1 MMKRIYSLVLV
12 GLFCTNINAQ
22 VHPQWTDLMHSE
34 ISVFDFISEMNSAW
48 PERPT
53 ERGQGYK
60 PLERFKWLMET
71 HADENGKMLNG
82 RETLELWT
90 SLKNYT
96 GGRSLSGNWQPL
108 GPILDGVTTR
118 QNIEGVGRVSCIAF
132 HPTDPQIMLV
142 GTPAGGL
149 WKSTNGG
156 ETWSTSTDDLPT
168 LGISSIAFDPLNPS
182 VVYAGTGDRDAGD
195 APGMGVLKSEDGG
208 DTWNFVN
215 TGISTRTVGAMIVC
229 SDQASSVVIAT
240 DLGIRR
246 SIDGGATWTQV
257 SSNTFEYKDM
267 AQHPTEPNILYAT
280 GAGRFYRSEDF
291 GLSWAQ
297 SNSGVSNGTRMCVAV
312 NAAEPDA
319 VYLLRTNTY
328 AYTGT
333 FKSEDRG
340 LTFTS
345 MSTTPNIMGWSADGS
360 STGGQAWYDLC
371 LEGDPIT
378 PNVIYCGG
386 IRLKKSVDGGVT
398 WQDINSNF
406 VHVDQHEMA
415 INPHNKDLYVCND
428 GGLYRYVNNSEWQD
442 ISNGIVN
449 GQIYRMG
456 QSPHDGAHALTGF
469 QDNGTAEFQG
479 ARWVRTGGG
488 DGFECMYDYEE
499 EGRRYSSIYY
509 GDLYRTSNSYINQKF
524 AGNGTN
530 GMTEEG
536 AWSTPYCLHAD
547 SSATM
552 FVGMKNIWR
561 SRNIKHANKDSIEWQ
576 KISTN
581 FLSANTTDCNQIRAH
596 YTKGN
601 ILYASK
607 GSRKMGR
614 TDNAL
619 GDTVVW
625 QNISTYLPNAVVAVN
640 AIETH
645 KTDSLTVYIA
655 FNKNVYKSLNGGISW
670 TLMTPNLP
678 DVSVNTIVTD
688 TSSVL
693 ENLYIGTDLGIYY
706 WDASMTEWVN
716 FSSGF
721 PYAARVTELEISY
734 DTPKRIRA
742 STYGR
747 GLWESDLYSPE
758 TNVFPTS
765 AVWNSP
771 NTSGE
776 VIGTFDAD
784 IFFYRN
790 LENIDVTDL
799 TVSDFYIENGTV
811 NAVTGGPSNYTV
823 NISPTNFGQVRIVLP
838 SNSVID
844 NFFTGNAVSDTLKLV
859 FMQAPAAFGSKGPGG
874 VGDAD
879 DLAFWMRADK
889 GVLLNGAL
897 SANDGDPVYIW
908 QDQSGNNSPASQG
921 SVNQRPTFVAEN
933 GVYSRP
939 GIQFDGENDFLQMN
953 DVIGGRSTSAYC
965 VVETDSILFNDHG
978 WFASARVP
986 NGYLLHPWKND
997 YYYHSEVMDLETNY
1011 SGSPIFYIGEAT
1023 SPHIYGL
1030 IYEQDDLH
1038 QLFYTIFDDHLYPF
1052 PGVNIGARDNT
1063 TPIDIRFGWDY
1074 DDRFGKGRMGEN
1086 ILFKR
1091 RLFLSHHTIVNNY
1104 LAVKYGLD
1112 LGLQAR
1118 YFHPNYAEEVIG
1130 IGQENAGDKHEVA
1143 QGMGELEISAVGT
1156 MADGNYLMVGSDVNP
1171 MTVSNSVYPF
1181 VSNRIERTYAFTR
1194 TGDVFNSTLRVQA
1207 SELNGLNEVNIILS
1221 ESGTFDLTSPL
1232 QVYPMTLV
1240 GDVYEVTLQLPS
1252 SGVFTIGETPVLNV
1266 VENSLDNVS
1275 IFPVPVGDK
1284 LFVNVGHEILNETHY
1299 IIFNVEGKQ
1308 VLSGRIF
1315 NSKSQLNLNELAAG
1329 VYVLQIQDSGSL
1341 MKREFIKL

>member
-1 MMKRIYSLVLV
+1 M
-12 GLFCTNINAQ
+12 
-22 VHPQWTDLMHSE
+22 WTDFMHND

-53 ERGQGYK
+53 QRGQGYK
-60 PLERFKWLMET
+60 PLERFKWLVET
-71 HADENGKMLNG
+71 RADEHGKILNG
-82 RETLELWT
+82 RETLELWNA
-90 SLKNYT
+90 LKNYSVQ
-96 GGRSLSGNWQPL
+96 RSVSGNWQPL

-118 QNIEGVGRVSCIAF
+118 ENIEGVGRVSCIAF
-132 HPTDPQIMLV
+132 HPTNDQIMLV

-149 WKSTNGG
+149 WKSSDGG
-156 ETWSTSTDDLPT
+156 NTWGTSTDDLPT
-168 LGISSIAFDPLNPS
+168 LGISSIAFDPYNPNI
-182 VVYAGTGDRDAGD
+182 VYAGTGDRDAGD
-195 APGMGVLKSEDGG
+195 SPGMGVLKSEDSG

-215 TGISTRTVGAMIVC
+215 TGISTRTVGAIIVC
-229 SDQASSVVIAT
+229 TDQANSIVIAT

-246 SIDGGATWTQV
+246 SIDGGATWTQA
-257 SSNTFEYKDM
+257 SSNTFEYKDL
-267 AQHPTEPNILYAT
+267 AQHPTDPNILYAT

-291 GLSWAQ
+291 GLTWTQ

-333 FKSEDRG
+333 FKSEDKG

-371 LEGDPIT
+371 LAGDAQT

-386 IRLKKSVDGGVT
+386 IRLKKSVDGGT
-398 WQDINSNF
+398 NWQDINSNY

-415 INPHNKDLYVCND
+415 INPHNHDLYVCND

-442 ISNGIVN
+442 ISKGIVN
-449 GQIYRMG
+449 AQIYRLG
-456 QSPHDGAHALTGF
+456 QSPHDGAKALNGF

-488 DGFECMYDYEE
+488 DGFECMYDYVE

-509 GDLYRTSNSYINQKF
+509 GELYRTSNSYINQKF
-524 AGNGTN
+524 AGINTN

-547 SSATM
+547 SSSTM

-561 SRNIKHANKDSIEWQ
+561 SKNIKHVEKDSIVWE

-581 FLSANTTDCNQIRAH
+581 FLSANTTDCNQIRGH

-601 ILYASK
+601 VLYASK

-614 TDNAL
+614 TDNAMA
-619 GDTVVW
+619 DTVVW
-625 QNISTYLPNAVVAVN
+625 QNISTNLPNAVVPVN

-645 KTDSLTVYIA
+645 KTDSLIVYIA
-655 FNKNVYKSLNGGISW
+655 FNKNVYKSLTGGVSW

-678 DVSVNTIVTD
+678 DVAVNTIVTD

-706 WDASMTEWVN
+706 WDASMTDWVN

-721 PYAARVTELEISY
+721 PYAARVTELEIAY
-734 DTPKRIRA
+734 DSPKRIRA

-747 GLWESDLYSPE
+747 GMWESDLYSPE

-776 VIGTFDAD
+776 VIGTFDAE

-790 LENIDVTDL
+790 LTNVDVSDL
-799 TVSDFYIENGTV
+799 TISDFSIENGTV
-811 NAVTGGPSNYTV
+811 NSVTGGPSNYTV
-823 NISPTNFGQVRIVLP
+823 NITPASFGQVKVVLP
-838 SNSVID
+838 SNTTID
-844 NFFTGNAVSDTLKLV
+844 NFFTGNSASDTLRLV

-874 VGDAD
+874 VGDSN

-889 GVLLNGAL
+889 GALINGAL
-897 SANDGDPVYIW
+897 AANDGDPVYIW

-921 SVNQRPTFVAEN
+921 SVNQRPTFVANN
-933 GVYSRP
+933 GVHTRP
-939 GIQFDGENDFLQMN
+939 GIQFDGDNDFLQMN
-953 DVIGGRSTSAYC
+953 DVLGGRSTSAYC

-997 YYYHSEVMDLETNY
+997 YYYHSEVLDLESHY

-1052 PGVNIGARDNT
+1052 PGINIGARDNT

-1086 ILFKR
+1086 ILYKR

-1104 LAVKYGLD
+1104 LGAKYGLD

-1118 YFHPNYAEEVIG
+1118 YFHPNYTEEVIG
-1130 IGQENAGDKHEVA
+1130 VGQENAGDKHEVA
-1143 QGMGELEISAVGT
+1143 QGMGVLEVSAVGT
-1156 MADGNYLMVGSDVNP
+1156 MIDGNYLLVGSDVNG
-1171 MTVSNSVYPF
+1171 MNVSNAVYPF

-1194 TGDVFNSTLRVQA
+1194 TGDAFSATLRVPA
-1207 SELNGLNEVNIILS
+1207 SELAGLNAVNLIVS
-1221 ESGTFDLTSPL
+1221 EAEAFSSSELL
-1232 QVYPMTLV
+1232 QVYPMNLV
-1240 GDVYEVTLQLPS
+1240 GDNYEISLSLPS

-1266 VENSLDNVS
+1266 NENSLNQVS
-1275 IFPVPVGDK
+1275 IFPVPSSEV
-1284 LFVNVGHEILNETHY
+1284 LNVNVGHEIFNATSY
-1299 IIFNVEGKQ
+1299 RIFSVDGKQ
-1308 VLSGRIF
+1308 VLSGSIYSA
-1315 NSKSQLNLNELAAG
+1315 NQQLDISNLPSG
-1329 VYVLQIQDSGSL
+1329 VYVLQVQDSRSL
-1341 MKREFIKL
+1341 VKKDFIKL